1 MEQMIVNVLLPTNTI
16 LLLVTIFRAGRL
28 VQKIVD
34 IDVRLTRIENKC
46 YRSERECDRDNP

>member
-1 MEQMIVNVLLPTNTI
+1 MIVNVLLPTNTI